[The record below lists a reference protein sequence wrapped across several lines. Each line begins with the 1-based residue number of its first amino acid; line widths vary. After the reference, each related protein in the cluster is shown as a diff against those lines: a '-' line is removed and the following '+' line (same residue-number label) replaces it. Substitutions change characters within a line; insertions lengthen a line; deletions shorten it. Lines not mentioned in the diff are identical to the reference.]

1 MCRYTHLASYTFGQI
16 LGQCLHVI
24 PEESGLSSK
33 PVSGNK
39 GANLGLERDQSQGT
53 STGCH
58 MTSVRFS
65 FPAWAF
71 SLPLLQEGG
80 GTSPISSYKL
90 LSSFQMISTDWAFF
104 ERMVQLIPSLSTS
117 VPFVGNDVLSHQ
129 RQKWEESL
137 DLVSESLSG
146 FGNLVSVSRH

>member
-39 GANLGLERDQSQGT
+39 GANLGDWERSVPRHIHRLPYDFSQVLVPCL
-53 STGCH
+53 SF
-58 MTSVRFS
+58 FS
-65 FPAWAF
+65 SP
-71 SLPLLQEGG
+71 SPRRG

-90 LSSFQMISTDWAFF
+90 LSSFQMISIDWAFF
-104 ERMVQLIPSLSTS
+104 ESMVQLIPSLSTS